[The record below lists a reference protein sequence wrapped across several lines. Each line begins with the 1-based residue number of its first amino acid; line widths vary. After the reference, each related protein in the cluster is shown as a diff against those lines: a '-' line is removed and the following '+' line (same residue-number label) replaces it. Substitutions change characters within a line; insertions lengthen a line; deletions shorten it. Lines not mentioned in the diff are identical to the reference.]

1 MEIQNNSNTSTEPS
15 EVNTFAN
22 PHPHKNKKNILFKL
36 VLILLCAAFWMTY
49 RLLYLKDQKR
59 DWNYPYCFNDKFV
72 SQVLVDFTRYLSQ
85 HWYLRNFLIVSSA
98 CLMDVFF
105 ISFIIVYIMKSNSW
119 KHILHFG
126 VFYGIR
132 NAFVQG
138 TFLLEIYDTYLW
150 GFDAGFP
157 SISVPLNRAA
167 DFFYS
172 GHAGSALVLGIQ
184 YKELGYGEL
193 LYVSIFISLY
203 EAFVLCATRG
213 HYGID
218 IVFGIL
224 MAHYSYFL
232 STPLGEFLD
241 KYVPICGIK
250 EDSGVVSTHSSNEN
264 NKIEINTD
272 RNLELEQ
279 IEQVVQVQ

>member
-1 MEIQNNSNTSTEPS
+1 MEIQNNSDNSTEPS
-15 EVNTFAN
+15 VENN
-22 PHPHKNKKNILFKL
+22 YLDSSSQKNKKNLLFKL
-36 VLILLCAAFWMTY
+36 IIVLLGTAFWMVY
-49 RLLYLKDQKR
+49 RIFYLKDEKR

-72 SQVLVDFTRYLSQ
+72 SLVLVDFTRYLSQ

-105 ISFIIVYIMKSNSW
+105 MSFIIVYIIKSNSW

-126 VFYGIR
+126 IFYGIR

-138 TFLLEIYDTYLW
+138 TFLLEVYDTYLW
-150 GFDAGFP
+150 GYDAGFP
-157 SISVPLNRAA
+157 SISVPLIRAA

-172 GHAGSALVLGIQ
+172 GHAGSAVVLGMQ
-184 YKELGYGEL
+184 FKELGYSEL
-193 LYVSIFISLY
+193 FYVSIFISLY
-203 EAFVLCATRG
+203 EAFVLCSTRG

-218 IVFGIL
+218 IIFGIL

-232 STPLGEFLD
+232 ATPLGEFLD
-241 KYVPICGIK
+241 NHVPICGIK
-250 EDSGVVSTHSSNEN
+250 EDKIVVSNNTFQEN
-264 NKIEINTD
+264 DKIEINTD
-272 RNLELEQ
+272 RNLDEQ